1 MKTIST
7 YKIYEYLKEKFPDD
21 ETFLK
26 NGTIDRNSEKSI
38 GVFLAPSTRAT
49 QNIAIGGVDCTTVR
63 MLPVNI
69 LVHWTSNQKVCDDK
83 AIEIFDTLLTEK
95 NNFTVSD
102 VKIALIDLLDNSPVY
117 TGRDDKN
124 ICEETIR
131 TNVYYYV

>member
-1 MKTIST
+1 MRTIST

-21 ETFLK
+21 EPYLK
-26 NGTIDRNSEKSI
+26 NGFIDKNSEKSI

-49 QNIAIGGVDCTTVR
+49 QNIAIGGIDCTTVR
-63 MLPVNI
+63 MIPINI

-83 AIEIFDTLLTEK
+83 AIDIFDALLHED
-95 NNFTVSD
+95 NNFFVGD
-102 VKIALIDLLDNSPVY
+102 VKIALIDLLDNSPVNA
-117 TGRDDKN
+117 GRDDKN